1 MSAPPRAI
9 FNNHCCVFVCVSV
22 CSRWSAVG
30 CSRQQVASSAGIVR
44 DCFAGWW
51 FVVRGG
57 LARTPSEYVPE
68 DARAGDVAS
77 FFRLPGLATLNAIVF
92 EGVAC
97 RLVPELTPGPCGGAS
112 AAVPATT
119 ATAATAT
126 YVTPATTTSSGTDHY
141 GRMPNVSSGRSM
153 SERVVTSVQ
162 QIANGG
168 WGKGRPLSVDTG
180 ADCEYVSC

>member
-9 FNNHCCVFVCVSV
+9 FNNPLLCVCVRVSV
-22 CSRWSAVG
+22 QSVVDFRLST
-30 CSRQQVASSAGIVR
+30 SAGSKLAGLVR

-168 WGKGRPLSVDTG
+168 WGKGRPLSVATG